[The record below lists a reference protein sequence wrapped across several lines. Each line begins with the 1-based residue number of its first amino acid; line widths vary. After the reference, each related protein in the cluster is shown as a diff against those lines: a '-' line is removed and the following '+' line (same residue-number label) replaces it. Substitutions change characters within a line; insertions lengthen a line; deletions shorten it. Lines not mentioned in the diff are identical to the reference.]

1 MANKLLE
8 AYDAGKID
16 EVMTMELP
24 IRSAISSLNAL
35 YKHNIRQRRFY
46 KDLGPIFGDDY
57 VFTMKDLR
65 ISTKIDDPC
74 IMYRNLDKTP
84 EVIYYVCLTT
94 IVLSVLTKAI
104 QIKKITH
111 KRYKSIAGNYLRES
125 FMGDIIR
132 EQERRKNDPNFKK
145 PTVSRTLAKSENEKV
160 HPSPKPA
167 AKKKP
172 SSKTTKGHRPWVH
185 IIYTPM
191 GNKR

>member
-1 MANKLLE
+1 MIFASGYGTPAESSSEGMSVSEVWNSRPPE
-8 AYDAGKID
+8 AKPPA
-16 EVMTMELP
+16 VTP
-24 IRSAISSLNAL
+24 
-35 YKHNIRQRRFY
+35 
-46 KDLGPIFGDDY
+46 

-132 EQERRKNDPNFKK
+132 EQERRKDDPNFKK
-145 PTVSRTLAKSENEKV
+145 PTVSRTLVKSENEKV